1 MAQHTPQVML
11 DLLRVTEQRDELA
24 KALRECLNY
33 IETAMEGK
41 DLRQSPTARQAI
53 RDARAAL
60 ANVTL
65 WTPLAIGGGPRP
77 DTVSVMNRLFLWLRT
92 IWSKQ
97 TTFGPRANMPIKAF
111 RAVTQNEDPERAQNR
126 IHHLPW
132 CAWTIVTTRKIDGT
146 IDAAG

>member
-1 MAQHTPQVML
+1 ML

-53 RDARAAL
+53 RDARVAL

-77 DTVSVMNRLFLWLRT
+77 DTVSVM
-92 IWSKQ
+92 KQ
-97 TTFGPRANMPIKAF
+97 AIPLTANYLIKTDHFWTTRQSIKAF

>member
-65 WTPLAIGGGPRP
+65 WTPSAIGGGPRP
-77 DTVSVMNRLFLWLRT
+77 DTVSVM
-92 IWSKQ
+92 KQ
-97 TTFGPRANMPIKAF
+97 AIPLTANYLIKTDHFWTTRQSIKAF

>member
-1 MAQHTPQVML
+1 ML

-53 RDARAAL
+53 RDGRAAL

-65 WTPLAIGGGPRP
+65 
-77 DTVSVMNRLFLWLRT
+77 
-92 IWSKQ
+92 
-97 TTFGPRANMPIKAF
+97 
-111 RAVTQNEDPERAQNR
+111 
-126 IHHLPW
+126 
-132 CAWTIVTTRKIDGT
+132 
-146 IDAAG
+146 

>member
-33 IETAMEGK
+33 IETAMEDK

-65 WTPLAIGGGPRP
+65 
-77 DTVSVMNRLFLWLRT
+77 
-92 IWSKQ
+92 
-97 TTFGPRANMPIKAF
+97 
-111 RAVTQNEDPERAQNR
+111 
-126 IHHLPW
+126 
-132 CAWTIVTTRKIDGT
+132 
-146 IDAAG
+146 